1 MQITSFHLINNT
13 NYVINKWMPD
23 NRQSTISHS
32 TRSNNAL
39 TSSSFPTANIQLTS
53 TIASSPI
60 RSLSLRRYHTVTVWS
75 GFFGFLKIPKRSM
88 LYPLLAWPGICYRS
102 RMRARGLLKSFWF
115 KRTPGTLSPP
125 HTLITTHISEYGCP
139 SMTKPSLIMSMNAG
153 KNLRPFPHIKSK
165 TLSSKC
171 SQLYASCKK
180 KVSHTE
186 TLNLR
191 TSSSTK
197 AGTSCAT
204 STKPSSLAGAS
215 NKKLPAKLWTISN
228 TLRFYTQRQSF

>member
-1 MQITSFHLINNT
+1 M
-13 NYVINKWMPD
+13 
-23 NRQSTISHS
+23 
-32 TRSNNAL
+32 
-39 TSSSFPTANIQLTS
+39 
-53 TIASSPI
+53 
-60 RSLSLRRYHTVTVWS
+60 RSLLLRRYHTVTLWS
-75 GFFGFLKIPKRSM
+75 GFFASLKIPRLSM

-102 RMRARGLLKSFWF
+102 RMRARGLLKRFWF
-115 KRTPGTLSPP
+115 KRTLGTLSPP
-125 HTLITTHISEYGCP
+125 RTLITTLISEYGCL
-139 SMTKPSLIMSMNAG
+139 SMTKLLLIMLTNAG

-171 SQLYASCKK
+171 SQLYASSKK

-186 TLNLR
+186 TLNPR

-228 TLRFYTQRQSF
+228 TQRSYTQLQSF

>member
-1 MQITSFHLINNT
+1 
-13 NYVINKWMPD
+13 
-23 NRQSTISHS
+23 
-32 TRSNNAL
+32 
-39 TSSSFPTANIQLTS
+39 
-53 TIASSPI
+53 
-60 RSLSLRRYHTVTVWS
+60 
-75 GFFGFLKIPKRSM
+75 
-88 LYPLLAWPGICYRS
+88 
-102 RMRARGLLKSFWF
+102 
-115 KRTPGTLSPP
+115 
-125 HTLITTHISEYGCP
+125 
-139 SMTKPSLIMSMNAG
+139 MTKLSLIMLTNAG
-153 KNLRPFPHIKSK
+153 KNLHPFPHIKSK

-228 TLRFYTQRQSF
+228 TQQSYTQHQSF